1 MKGVCTIL
9 RRKVTIYSVALL
21 CCLLAIGVLFWPGA
35 GGQQIQEQEFEENEV
50 GSVGVSSQAEKQEYK
65 QERARIKAL
74 RKSFKPG
81 PVNDLEEYEKFADEI
96 QKRWQNRKKE
106 YYARLMLEVCGPLS
120 SGNFKHDRR
129 YELARKY
136 ALLAVAEPNEIS
148 FETELNLIGHAITLM
163 IGRNAPKGEKWAQ
176 LRKKDVE
183 IRLHAWKRLM
193 DAIDPNWDPND
204 VPFLNISAT
213 GIRPGIV
220 PKDPD
225 LRAEYDAAIE
235 KMREIEKDTQ
245 KREWNSKQYR
255 LRKLQKRF
263 APTAE
268 RYIVRAYSKPP
279 FNLEELKQYLGK
291 YAVDKKTRARILD
304 AVKKNMEKQIQKMK
318 MLKEPT
324 MQ

>member
-1 MKGVCTIL
+1 MKGRCIMSFKKAAICFL
-9 RRKVTIYSVALL
+9 ALT
-21 CCLLAIGVLFWPGA
+21 CFLLATNISFGVNPNDL
-35 GGQQIQEQEFEENEV
+35 QLENE
-50 GSVGVSSQAEKQEYK
+50 EYE
-65 QERARIKAL
+65 QDLSRIKL
-74 RKSFKPG
+74 FIESLPPSKSQSLPSSMSNLKFRDLKPF
-81 PVNDLEEYEKFADEI
+81 EKFADEM
-96 QKRWQNRKKE
+96 QSKWVRKNKR
-106 YYARLMLEVCGPLS
+106 YYADLMLHLCYPLS
-120 SGNFKHDRR
+120 SGIFWDEQQ
-129 YELARKY
+129 YVLARKY
-136 ALLAVAEPNEIS
+136 ALSALKEPNEIS
-148 FETELNLIGHAITLM
+148 LETELKLLGHVMTHM
-163 IGRNAPKGEKWAQ
+163 VTPYAPKGQKWAQ

-183 IRLHAWKRLM
+183 VRFHAWKRLTN
-193 DAIDPNWDPND
+193 AVDPNWDPND

-268 RYIVRAYSKPP
+268 RYIVRAYSKLP
-279 FNLEELKQYLGK
+279 FNLEELKQYLEK
-291 YAVDKKTRARILD
+291 YVTNKKTRARILD
-304 AVKKNMEKQIQKMK
+304 AVKKNMEKQIQKM
-318 MLKEPT
+318 MKEPT